1 MSKKTTYHKRP
12 AQAATGKLQA
22 AKATDH
28 SHSHKTTPAGTE
40 KIGKQA
46 PAKLFAIDRGNYKY
60 IGIGLAVM
68 VIGFA
73 LMIGGGSDDP
83 NVFNE
88 EALFS
93 FTRIT
98 LSTIFVITG
107 FVIEIYAIMKRPSPP
122 RTPKTN
128 AATTEE

>member
-1 MSKKTTYHKRP
+1 M
-12 AQAATGKLQA
+12 
-22 AKATDH
+22 
-28 SHSHKTTPAGTE
+28 
-40 KIGKQA
+40 
-46 PAKLFAIDRGNYKY
+46 FAIDRGNYKY

-98 LSTIFVITG
+98 LSTILVITG